1 VVIAF
6 LGGNNDQ
13 VCVVHCHRRLC
24 PLSFIVE
31 AAKKKPQ
38 VAAASSGPVQ
48 TSAPVQSY
56 PKRGNRAWNPTGA
69 GCKMSGLLTGVEAA
83 SVGGLFKFFSL
94 MAGLR
99 SFKE

>member
-6 LGGNNDQ
+6 FWEEIMTKF
-13 VCVVHCHRRLC
+13 V
-24 PLSFIVE
+24 SFIAIAAFALSASSVE

-69 GCKMSGLLTGVEAA
+69 GCKMSG
-83 SVGGLFKFFSL
+83 
-94 MAGLR
+94 R
-99 SFKE
+99 C